1 MEYQILPIGDLWKS
15 GMFSVPQ
22 AIAEK
27 YLKLASE
34 YQLKALLIILSS
46 AGISTDEEIS
56 KRLGITV
63 SDVRSIMEFWEAEGV
78 VCPSEEKSAASPK
91 VEQVPAEAEQKRE
104 VKKSLPVKEKKQE
117 IKISAP
123 SLSPKDIACLA
134 GENPEIA
141 ELLNEAQEA
150 YGRTISPGEQE
161 MIVNLVTFYGLG
173 YGAVLM
179 LLGYCRRER
188 EAGRAISAGYFYKI
202 AERWLDEGITTVEE
216 AEEKIRV
223 LEQGGRLW
231 QTIKERAQISKKAPT
246 VSQMEMINQ
255 WKSDFS
261 MEMIELAI
269 DEMKENID
277 NPNLRYVDKILK
289 NWKKAGIK
297 TPAQYKKSLEEY
309 KKKKEEAEN
318 AKSGKIS
325 RAPTY
330 DLKDKRKKDLSNTDI
345 KY

>member
-22 AIAEK
+22 AVAEK

-63 SDVRSIMEFWEAEGV
+63 SDVRSIMEFWQAEGV
-78 VCPSEEKSAASPK
+78 ICPSEEKSAASPK
-91 VEQVPAEAEQKRE
+91 GEQRPAEAEQKRE

>member
-22 AIAEK
+22 AVAEK

-46 AGISTDEEIS
+46 AGISTVEEIS

-63 SDVRSIMEFWEAEGV
+63 SDVRSIMEFWQAEGV
-78 VCPSEEKSAASPK
+78 VCPSGEEALKPEK
-91 VEQVPAEAEQKRE
+91 VQKPDEAEPKQE
-104 VKKSLPVKEKKQE
+104 IKKPLPVKKEKQE

-123 SLSPKDIACLA
+123 NLSPKDIACLA

-150 YGRTISPGEQE
+150 YGRTISPSEQE
-161 MIVNLVTFYGLG
+161 MIVNLVTFYGLS

-202 AERWLDEGITTVEE
+202 AEKWLDEGITTVEE
-216 AEEKIRV
+216 AEEKIRA
-223 LEQGGRLW
+223 LEEGGRLW
-231 QTIKERAQISKKAPT
+231 QTIKERAQISKKTPT

>member
-22 AIAEK
+22 AVAEK
-27 YLKLASE
+27 HLKLASE

-63 SDVRSIMEFWEAEGV
+63 SDVRSIMEFWQAEGV
-78 VCPSEEKSAASPK
+78 VCLSGEEVLKPEK
-91 VEQVPAEAEQKRE
+91 LQKPAEAEPKQE
-104 VKKSLPVKEKKQE
+104 IKKPLPVKKEKQE

-123 SLSPKDIACLA
+123 NLSPKDIACLA

-150 YGRTISPGEQE
+150 YGRTISPSEQE
-161 MIVNLVTFYGLG
+161 MIVNLVTFYGLS

-202 AERWLDEGITTVEE
+202 AEKWLDEGITTVEE
-216 AEEKIRV
+216 AEEKIRA

-231 QTIKERAQISKKAPT
+231 QTIKERAQISKKTPT

>member
-1 MEYQILPIGDLWKS
+1 
-15 GMFSVPQ
+15 MFSVPQ
-22 AIAEK
+22 AVAEK

-63 SDVRSIMEFWEAEGV
+63 SDVRSIMEFWQAEGV
-78 VCPSEEKSAASPK
+78 ICPSEEKSAASPK
-91 VEQVPAEAEQKRE
+91 GEQVPAEAEQKRE

>member
-78 VCPSEEKSAASPK
+78 ICPSEEKSAASPK
-91 VEQVPAEAEQKRE
+91 GEQVPAEAEQKRE

>member
-22 AIAEK
+22 AVAEK

-63 SDVRSIMEFWEAEGV
+63 SDVRSIMEFWQAEGV
-78 VCPSEEKSAASPK
+78 VCPSGEEALKPEK
-91 VEQVPAEAEQKRE
+91 LQKPAEAEPKQE
-104 VKKSLPVKEKKQE
+104 IKKPLPVKKEKQE

-123 SLSPKDIACLA
+123 NLSPKDIACLA

>member
-22 AIAEK
+22 AVAEK
-27 YLKLASE
+27 HLKLASE

-63 SDVRSIMEFWEAEGV
+63 SDVRSIMEFWQAEGV
-78 VCPSEEKSAASPK
+78 VCLSGEEALKPEK
-91 VEQVPAEAEQKRE
+91 LQQPAEAEPKQE
-104 VKKSLPVKEKKQE
+104 TKKPLPVKKEKQE

-123 SLSPKDIACLA
+123 NLSPKDIACLA

-150 YGRTISPGEQE
+150 YGRTISPSEQE
-161 MIVNLVTFYGLG
+161 MIVNLVTFYGLS

-179 LLGYCRRER
+179 LLGYCRRES

-202 AERWLDEGITTVEE
+202 AEKWLDEGITTVEE
-216 AEEKIRV
+216 AEEKIRA

-231 QTIKERAQISKKAPT
+231 QTIKERAQISKKTPT

-277 NPNLRYVDKILK
+277 NPNLMYVDKILK

>member
-1 MEYQILPIGDLWKS
+1 
-15 GMFSVPQ
+15 MFSVPQ
-22 AIAEK
+22 AVAEK
-27 YLKLASE
+27 HLKLASE

-63 SDVRSIMEFWEAEGV
+63 SDVRSIMEFWQAEGV
-78 VCPSEEKSAASPK
+78 VCLSGEEALKPEK
-91 VEQVPAEAEQKRE
+91 LQQPAEAEPKQE
-104 VKKSLPVKEKKQE
+104 TKKPLPVKKEKQE

-123 SLSPKDIACLA
+123 NLSPKDIACLA

-150 YGRTISPGEQE
+150 YGRTISPSEQE
-161 MIVNLVTFYGLG
+161 MIVNLVTFYGLS

-202 AERWLDEGITTVEE
+202 AETWLDEGITTVEE
-216 AEEKIRV
+216 AEEKIRA

-231 QTIKERAQISKKAPT
+231 QTIKERAQISKKTPT

>member
-91 VEQVPAEAEQKRE
+91 GEQRPAEAEQKRE

>member
-22 AIAEK
+22 AVAEK

-63 SDVRSIMEFWEAEGV
+63 SDVRSIMEFWQAEGV
-78 VCPSEEKSAASPK
+78 VCLSGEEALKPEK
-91 VEQVPAEAEQKRE
+91 LQKPAEAEPKQE
-104 VKKSLPVKEKKQE
+104 TKKPLPVKKEKQE

-123 SLSPKDIACLA
+123 NLSPKDIACLA

-150 YGRTISPGEQE
+150 YGRTISPSEQE
-161 MIVNLVTFYGLG
+161 MIVNLVTFYGLS

-202 AERWLDEGITTVEE
+202 AEKWLDEGITTVEE
-216 AEEKIRV
+216 AEEKIRA

-231 QTIKERAQISKKAPT
+231 QTIKEHAQISKKTPT

-325 RAPTY
+325 RSPTY

>member
-63 SDVRSIMEFWEAEGV
+63 SDVRSIMEFWQAEGV

-91 VEQVPAEAEQKRE
+91 VEQGPAEAEQKRE

>member
-22 AIAEK
+22 AVAEK

-63 SDVRSIMEFWEAEGV
+63 SDVRSIMEFWQAEGV
-78 VCPSEEKSAASPK
+78 ICPSEEKSAASPK
-91 VEQVPAEAEQKRE
+91 GEQVPAEAEQKRE

>member
-1 MEYQILPIGDLWKS
+1 
-15 GMFSVPQ
+15 
-22 AIAEK
+22 
-27 YLKLASE
+27 
-34 YQLKALLIILSS
+34 
-46 AGISTDEEIS
+46 
-56 KRLGITV
+56 
-63 SDVRSIMEFWEAEGV
+63 
-78 VCPSEEKSAASPK
+78 
-91 VEQVPAEAEQKRE
+91 
-104 VKKSLPVKEKKQE
+104 
-117 IKISAP
+117 
-123 SLSPKDIACLA
+123 
-134 GENPEIA
+134 
-141 ELLNEAQEA
+141 
-150 YGRTISPGEQE
+150 

>member
-22 AIAEK
+22 AVAEK

-63 SDVRSIMEFWEAEGV
+63 SDVRSIMEFWQAEGV
-78 VCPSEEKSAASPK
+78 VCLSGEEALKPEK
-91 VEQVPAEAEQKRE
+91 LQKPAEAELKQE
-104 VKKSLPVKEKKQE
+104 TKKPLPVKKEKQE

-123 SLSPKDIACLA
+123 NLSPKDIACLA

-150 YGRTISPGEQE
+150 YGRTISPSEQE
-161 MIVNLVTFYGLG
+161 MIVNLVTFYGLS

-202 AERWLDEGITTVEE
+202 AEKWLDEGITTVEE
-216 AEEKIRV
+216 AEEKIRA

-231 QTIKERAQISKKAPT
+231 QTIKERAQISKKTPT

-325 RAPTY
+325 RSPTY

>member
-22 AIAEK
+22 AVAEK

-78 VCPSEEKSAASPK
+78 VCPSEEKSAASSK
-91 VEQVPAEAEQKRE
+91 GEQRPAETEQKRE

>member
-91 VEQVPAEAEQKRE
+91 GEQGPAEAEQKRE

-141 ELLNEAQEA
+141 DLLNEAQEA

>member
-22 AIAEK
+22 AVAEK
-27 YLKLASE
+27 HLKLASE

-63 SDVRSIMEFWEAEGV
+63 SDVRSIMEFWQAEGV
-78 VCPSEEKSAASPK
+78 VCPSGEEALKPEK
-91 VEQVPAEAEQKRE
+91 LQKPAEAEPKQE
-104 VKKSLPVKEKKQE
+104 TKKPLPVKKEKQE

-123 SLSPKDIACLA
+123 NLSPKDIACLA

-150 YGRTISPGEQE
+150 YGRTISPSEQE
-161 MIVNLVTFYGLG
+161 MIVNLVTFYGLS

-202 AERWLDEGITTVEE
+202 AEKWLDEGITTVEE
-216 AEEKIRV
+216 AEEKIRA

-231 QTIKERAQISKKAPT
+231 QTIKERAQISKKTPT
-246 VSQMEMINQ
+246 VSQ
-255 WKSDFS
+255 

>member
-22 AIAEK
+22 AVAEK
-27 YLKLASE
+27 HLKLASE

-63 SDVRSIMEFWEAEGV
+63 SDVRSIMEFWQAEGV
-78 VCPSEEKSAASPK
+78 VCLSGEEALKPEK
-91 VEQVPAEAEQKRE
+91 LQQPAEAEPKQE
-104 VKKSLPVKEKKQE
+104 TKKPLPVKKEKQE

-123 SLSPKDIACLA
+123 NLSPKDIACLA

-150 YGRTISPGEQE
+150 YGRTIIPSEQE
-161 MIVNLVTFYGLG
+161 MIVNLVTFYGLS

-202 AERWLDEGITTVEE
+202 AEKWLDEGITTVEE
-216 AEEKIRV
+216 AEEKIRA

-231 QTIKERAQISKKAPT
+231 QTIKERAQISKKTPT

>member
-1 MEYQILPIGDLWKS
+1 
-15 GMFSVPQ
+15 MFSVPQ

-78 VCPSEEKSAASPK
+78 ICPSEEKSAASPK
-91 VEQVPAEAEQKRE
+91 GEQVPAEAEQKRE

>member
-1 MEYQILPIGDLWKS
+1 
-15 GMFSVPQ
+15 MFSVPQ

-63 SDVRSIMEFWEAEGV
+63 SDVGSIMEFWEAEGV
-78 VCPSEEKSAASPK
+78 ICPSEEKSAASPK
-91 VEQVPAEAEQKRE
+91 GEQRLAEAEQKRE

-216 AEEKIRV
+216 AEEKIRA
-223 LEQGGRLW
+223 LERGGRLW
-231 QTIKERAQISKKAPT
+231 QTIKERAQISKKTPT

>member
-1 MEYQILPIGDLWKS
+1 
-15 GMFSVPQ
+15 MFSVPQ
-22 AIAEK
+22 AVAEK

-63 SDVRSIMEFWEAEGV
+63 SDVRSIMEFWQAEGV
-78 VCPSEEKSAASPK
+78 VCLSGEEALKPEK
-91 VEQVPAEAEQKRE
+91 LQQPAEAEPKQE
-104 VKKSLPVKEKKQE
+104 TKKPLPVKKEKQE

-123 SLSPKDIACLA
+123 NLSPKDIACLA

-150 YGRTISPGEQE
+150 YGRTISPSEQE
-161 MIVNLVTFYGLG
+161 MIVNLVTFYGLS

-202 AERWLDEGITTVEE
+202 AEKWLDEGITTVEE
-216 AEEKIRV
+216 AEEKIRA

-231 QTIKERAQISKKAPT
+231 QTIKERAQISKKTPT

>member
-22 AIAEK
+22 AVAEK

-63 SDVRSIMEFWEAEGV
+63 SDVRSIMEFWQAEGV
-78 VCPSEEKSAASPK
+78 VCLSGEEALKPEK
-91 VEQVPAEAEQKRE
+91 LQGPAEAEQKRE

>member
-22 AIAEK
+22 AVAEK

-63 SDVRSIMEFWEAEGV
+63 SDVRSIMEFWQAEGV
-78 VCPSEEKSAASPK
+78 VCLSGEEALKPEK
-91 VEQVPAEAEQKRE
+91 LQKPAEAEPKQE
-104 VKKSLPVKEKKQE
+104 TKKPLPVKKENQE

-123 SLSPKDIACLA
+123 NLSPKDIACLA

-150 YGRTISPGEQE
+150 YGRTISPSEQE
-161 MIVNLVTFYGLG
+161 MIVNLVTFYGLS

-202 AERWLDEGITTVEE
+202 AEKWLDEGITTVEE
-216 AEEKIRV
+216 AEEKIRA

-231 QTIKERAQISKKAPT
+231 QTIKERAQISKKTPT
-246 VSQMEMINQ
+246 VSQ
-255 WKSDFS
+255 

>member
-63 SDVRSIMEFWEAEGV
+63 SDVRSIMEFWQAEGV
-78 VCPSEEKSAASPK
+78 VCPSGEEALKPEK
-91 VEQVPAEAEQKRE
+91 LQKPAEAEPKQE
-104 VKKSLPVKEKKQE
+104 TKKPLPVKKEKQE

-123 SLSPKDIACLA
+123 NLSPKDIACLA

-150 YGRTISPGEQE
+150 YGRTISPSEQE
-161 MIVNLVTFYGLG
+161 MIVNLVTFYGLS

-202 AERWLDEGITTVEE
+202 AEKWLDEGITTVEE
-216 AEEKIRV
+216 AEEKIRA

-231 QTIKERAQISKKAPT
+231 QTIKERTQISKKTPT